1 MMLKTARDSKQ
12 FEWSYQLSSDSLQ
25 CLSASAKVPNKCTSS
40 KSCLKW
46 LSRKAWSLPTVV
58 LMNALSL
65 AIFKVSLSLKEYTM
79 KYAISAPL
87 YYEVCHLSPNT
98 HLFLNLEE
106 VIMVTFQLDIS
117 ISFFKLWHPFARK
130 GLIFGTVWH
139 LTSTTD
145 SEPSSSTSKASG
157 DPPRKRR
164 SAHTCTLTCSC
175 SFPYAQQ
182 TSSEP
187 LLHICCR
194 AK

>member
-1 MMLKTARDSKQ
+1 MLVSISKGSKQ
-12 FEWSYQLSSDSLQ
+12 MHLQQIMFEVVIKKGLESADRCFDECIVSGNFQGQL
-25 CLSASAKVPNKCTSS
+25 V
-40 KSCLKW
+40 
-46 LSRKAWSLPTVV
+46 
-58 LMNALSL
+58 
-65 AIFKVSLSLKEYTM
+65 FKRV
-79 KYAISAPL
+79 

-164 SAHTCTLTCSC
+164 FAHTCTLTCSC

>member
-1 MMLKTARDSKQ
+1 M
-12 FEWSYQLSSDSLQ
+12 
-25 CLSASAKVPNKCTSS
+25 SASAKVLNKCTSS
-40 KSCLKW
+40 KACLKW

-58 LMNALSL
+58 LMNALSGNFQGQHV
-65 AIFKVSLSLKEYTM
+65 FKRV
-79 KYAISAPL
+79 

-98 HLFLNLEE
+98 QHLFLNLEE
-106 VIMVTFQLDIS
+106 VIMVAFQLDIS

-157 DPPRKRR
+157 DPPRKGR
-164 SAHTCTLTCSC
+164 SAHTCTLTRSC